1 MNTPLEHVKLDMFP
15 AMVVE
20 FSGNRFLLMS
30 FPKDSAWLLFAL
42 DMISSLGGCLYASI
56 NVVTKEII
64 HDGLAIGKFADLKFI
79 DVANYIHPQED
90 YVVGDSGMV
99 WLGRCHY
106 GLQRNVDKITAA
118 LIELPVQPKSNEI
131 H

>member
-1 MNTPLEHVKLDMFP
+1 MTTTVEHVKLDMFP

-20 FSGNRFLLMS
+20 FSGNRFLLMT
-30 FPKDSAWLLFAL
+30 FPKDPAWLLFAL
-42 DMISSLGGCLYASI
+42 DMISSSGRCLYASI
-56 NVVTKEII
+56 NAVTKEIM

-99 WLGRCHY
+99 RLGQCHY

-118 LIELPVQPKSNEI
+118 LIESPLLPKSKEI